1 MNTKYLMVS
10 SSMVTGFFGLIASF
24 MPNEIMNHL
33 GVTTIEYP
41 SLFVQITGALYL
53 GFAIMNWMAKTVLIG
68 GIYARPLGMGNLVH
82 FTVAALALLKSA
94 LSSSGSV
101 YIWGATI
108 LYSVFAILF
117 GLVIFTNPQK
127 LQAKTV

>member
-1 MNTKYLMVS
+1 
-10 SSMVTGFFGLIASF
+10 MVTGFFGLIASF
-24 MPNEIMNHL
+24 MPNEILNYI

-41 SLFVQITGALYL
+41 SLIIQIMGALYL
-53 GFAIMNWMAKTVLIG
+53 GFAILNWMAKTVLIG
-68 GIYARPLGMGNLVH
+68 GIYARPLAMGNLVH
-82 FTVAALALLKSA
+82 FTVAAIALLKSV
-94 LSSSGSV
+94 LSSSASV

-127 LQAKTV
+127 VKAKAV